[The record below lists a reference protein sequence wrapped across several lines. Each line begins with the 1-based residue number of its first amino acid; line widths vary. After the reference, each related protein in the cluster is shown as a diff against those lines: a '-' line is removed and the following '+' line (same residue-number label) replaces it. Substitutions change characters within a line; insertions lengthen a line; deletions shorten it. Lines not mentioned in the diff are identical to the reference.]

1 MIKFEDVAHY
11 YYGQTILKH
20 KSSNDN
26 DPLYKINETR
36 ITFGCTNFIPVLK
49 RFSYANAEVQK
60 ELGKIHHCEDNK
72 LKIPIEISA
81 LKINYLLSQGFDLF
95 GLIDSGEA
103 IEKEATNGTKIS

>member
-1 MIKFEDVAHY
+1 MMKFKDVAHY

-20 KSSNDN
+20 KWSYD
-26 DPLYKINETR
+26 DEPLHKIDKNR
-36 ITFGCTNFIPVLK
+36 IFLGFDDFIPVLK
-49 RFSYANAEVQK
+49 RFSYANEEVQK

-81 LKINYLLSQGFDLF
+81 LKINYLLSNGFDMF